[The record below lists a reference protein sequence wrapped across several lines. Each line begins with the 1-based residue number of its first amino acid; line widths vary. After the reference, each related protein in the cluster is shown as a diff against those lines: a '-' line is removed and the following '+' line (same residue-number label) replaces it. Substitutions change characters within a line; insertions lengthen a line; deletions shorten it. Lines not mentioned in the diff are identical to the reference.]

1 MRRSLC
7 FGLTLRFVAM
17 VFGTLPSMADATI
30 LVQETFTHPG
40 GNFVSQIPNP
50 GPGTAW
56 FAHSGAGNKVMQV
69 VDGAVTLEQS
79 AGSGEDVS
87 SDWGSAVGAGD
98 TIYAGFDLTAT
109 GSLSANSTYFVHFKS
124 SGNSFNSRV
133 WVTASQSSGDF
144 TIALSGDSSI
154 TDSDGEAFWGS
165 DLTYGTKYRVVHSYD
180 FDSGGKS
187 LWIDPLNQMSARIT
201 ATDSMVSDAMVQ
213 YAFRQSTGNTFQKI
227 DNLTVATTFTEAH
240 TGVPEP
246 ASLMLWMLGWACCGF
261 CTRRCGIVVMN
272 AC

>member
-7 FGLTLRFVAM
+7 FGWALRRV
-17 VFGTLPSMADATI
+17 VLVLGTLPSMADATI
-30 LVQETFTHPG
+30 LVQEDFTHPDG
-40 GNFVSQIPNP
+40 KVVSQNPNP
-50 GPGTAW
+50 GPGAAW
-56 FAHSGAGNKVMQV
+56 FAHSGANNKAIQI

-79 AGSGEDVS
+79 SGSGEDVS
-87 SDWGSAVGAGD
+87 SDWGSAVGSGD

-133 WVTASQSSGDF
+133 WVTAAQASGDF

-154 TDSDGEAFWGS
+154 TDSDGEAFWES

-180 FDSGGKS
+180 FDSGEKS

-201 ATDSMVSDAMVQ
+201 ATDSMVSNAMVQ
-213 YAFRQSTGNTFQKI
+213 YAFRQSTGNTFQEI
-227 DNLTVATTFTEAH
+227 DNLTVATTFTEAR

-246 ASLMLWMLGWACCGF
+246 ASLMLWMLGWICCGV
-261 CTRRCGIVVMN
+261 CTRRCGTVKN
-272 AC
+272 PC